1 MKYLSLA
8 LILILIVSCNVR
20 PENAET
26 AVSYFNIEEILDR
39 EIDYL
44 LAQNAG
50 LEKALVSNGETETV
64 QLNPKSKAEWKEQ
77 LKLFFDANIDR
88 PGLKDAYFEEQLS
101 PLGGVSK
108 TIYTART
115 SKVPVQIFE
124 CLYANAVLSQINIE
138 LVEKNVIFSNL
149 RSLKLYFDKE
159 GQHIIGFDVQG
170 NEDMH
175 LKEEMQFNIQA
186 VVTY

>member
-1 MKYLSLA
+1 MKYLSFAIFIL
-8 LILILIVSCNVR
+8 LISSCNVR

-26 AVSYFNIEEILDR
+26 ADSYFNLEDVLNR
-39 EIDYL
+39 EVDYL

-64 QLNPKSKAEWKEQ
+64 QLSPQSKEEWKEQ
-77 LKLFFDANIDR
+77 LRLFFDANIDK
-88 PGLKDAYFEEQLS
+88 PGLKDAYYEEQLS

-108 TIYTART
+108 TIYTARST
-115 SKVPVQIFE
+115 KVPVQTFE
-124 CLYANAVLSQINIE
+124 CLYANDVLSQINIE

-149 RSLKLYFDKE
+149 RSLKLYFDAE
-159 GQHIIGFDVQG
+159 GQHIIGFDVEG

-175 LKEEMQFNIQA
+175 LKEEMHFNIHA